1 VSRSW
6 YFGARRRTASKDVHL
21 GQFVRNS
28 RSGAIYGGRTVGRVP
43 SNCAPASSVRL
54 GVLMLEAMV
63 DEIGRLLPTAF
74 VEQEAWAPGFGS
86 MSDSPVLLCRPVW
99 SVEGKPVSIRDA

>member
-1 VSRSW
+1 
-6 YFGARRRTASKDVHL
+6 
-21 GQFVRNS
+21 
-28 RSGAIYGGRTVGRVP
+28 
-43 SNCAPASSVRL
+43 
-54 GVLMLEAMV
+54 MLEAMV

-86 MSDSPVLLCRPVW
+86 ISDSPVLPCRPVW